1 MHASMFGG
9 GGTCLSQSAVRMNG
23 EWPQYQVSTGRC
35 PLVVA
40 SCPTTPSPSPS
51 PLLGTAQSPRSPVG
65 IKHQLSHHSSMLC
78 VKLIP
83 VVTIFYNLPQNQK
96 MLPHDTCECVSFGS
110 ESSPGWQQQHQLGA
124 FWLCLLPCPGLSKH
138 SRVSQ
143 VE

>member
-78 VKLIP
+78 VKLVP
-83 VVTIFYNLPQNQK
+83 VVTIFTTYLKIKKCCLMIHVNVCHSVQNLPQ
-96 MLPHDTCECVSFGS
+96 VGS
-110 ESSPGWQQQHQLGA
+110 NSTS
-124 FWLCLLPCPGLSKH
+124 
-138 SRVSQ
+138 
-143 VE
+143 